1 MPTRLRSILE
11 RLFPKT
17 IADIQFVAMQQ
28 KDADLRR
35 GMQENFDDGKK
46 KGYESGRL
54 DGYEAGVKDGF
65 QKGIDHRKSYV
76 SFQDEKEMPL
86 DFFDYSDEQ
95 EREDIHSLTQ
105 SSEYQSLKRN
115 MQYQAMLK
123 WRQARLATKD
133 AAKSAT
139 ISAFGDFL
147 MDLISFYDHAGERAQ
162 EVKDDNES
170 SISYDNIL

>member
-1 MPTRLRSILE
+1 MPTRIE
-11 RLFPKT
+11 RLVRWLFPRT
-17 IADIQFVAMQQ
+17 VADITFAVWVQ
-28 KDADLRR
+28 KDADMRKE
-35 GMQENFDDGKK
+35 MQENYDNGKK
-46 KGYESGRL
+46 KGYEEGRTE
-54 DGYEAGVKDGF
+54 GYEDGVKEGF
-65 QKGIDHRKSYV
+65 QMGVDHRKSYV

-95 EREDIHSLTQ
+95 EREDIHALTQ

-147 MDLISFYDHAGERAQ
+147 MDLISFYDHAGEKAQ
-162 EVKDDNES
+162 EIKDDNES